1 MRPVIASIPADRKVW
16 KAPNIHKTAL
26 LCMFL
31 STLNEY
37 DSNALL

>member
-1 MRPVIASIPADRKVW
+1 MRLVIASIPADGEVR

-31 STLNEY
+31 STLNGY
-37 DSNALL
+37 DSSVLL